1 MARSSL
7 ETGVMMSPPG
17 AGKDRAPG
25 RHPFPYIGI
34 DIFRAGPYL
43 GICVHTVIVYI
54 GWCGWYRSARDWV
67 SRLGAGCRAGNMGH
81 RATFCWGADL
91 LTTCCGVQ
99 TVLK

>member
-1 MARSSL
+1 VARSSL

-17 AGKDRAPG
+17 AEKTRTPG

-54 GWCGWYRSARDWV
+54 GWYGWYRSARDWV
-67 SRLGAGCRAGNMGH
+67 SSLGGGVQGGVCGSQSHILLWSGSPNDLL
-81 RATFCWGADL
+81 WGADRA
-91 LTTCCGVQ
+91 
-99 TVLK
+99 